1 MFKSTSSTATKIF
14 RNTIAAAGLVSIGYY
29 STTNNFNNS
38 VKNNSGLK
46 TPNEKADSSK
56 SASSQFIASNKFKN
70 TNYQTIYNDIA
81 NVMRDNDE
89 HDDYIGSGPVL
100 LRLAWHAS
108 GQFDNNEKV
117 KGGSYNG
124 TMRFDKELNDP
135 SNAGLK
141 YAFDL
146 LKPIYAKYGSK
157 ISHGD
162 LFTLAG
168 VVAVQEMGGPKIPW
182 RFGRVDGDVET
193 VPNNGRLPDA
203 NQNANYVRKF
213 FHRLQFLKDEE
224 TVALIGAHCVGK
236 THLKNSGFEGP
247 WGAATNMFTNEFFR
261 NLLDEKWNLE
271 KNAAGNMQYNNDKG
285 YMMLPTDM
293 ALVQDGSFKKI
304 VETFAKDENAFFKV
318 FSTAFSKLLENGIE
332 FEKSTPVLYFKT
344 LDEQD
349 M

>member
-1 MFKSTSSTATKIF
+1 MYRTATNKLLK
-14 RNTIAAAGLVSIGYY
+14 NTFAAAGLITAGYFATTSI
-29 STTNNFNNS
+29 SNNT
-38 VKNNSGLK
+38 GLK
-46 TPNEKADSSK
+46 PANEV
-56 SASSQFIASNKFKN
+56 QFAASNKLKN
-70 TNYQTIYNDIA
+70 TNYQNVYNDIA
-81 NVMRDNDE
+81 NVIRENDE

-108 GQFDNNEKV
+108 GQFDSKQEI

-124 TMRFDKELNDP
+124 TLRFDKELSDP

-146 LKPIYAKYGSK
+146 LKPIYKKYNHQ

-182 RFGRVDGDVET
+182 RYGRVDGDIET
-193 VPNNGRLPDA
+193 VPLNGRLPDA
-203 NQNANYVRKF
+203 NQNANYVRNF
-213 FHRLQFLKDEE
+213 FHRLNFLEDKEI
-224 TVALIGAHCVGK
+224 VALIGAHCVGK

-261 NLLDEKWNLE
+261 NLLTEKWVLE
-271 KNAAGNMQYNNDKG
+271 KNEAGNQQYNNDKG

-304 VETFAKDENAFFKV
+304 VEEFANDESSFFKV
-318 FSTAFSKLLENGIE
+318 FSSAFNKLLENGIK
-332 FEKSTPVLYFKT
+332 FEKSSPVLYFKT

-349 M
+349 I